1 MINGHVTAVLV
12 DDDPGHFAARGVI
25 GFEIGGQDA
34 TIQYRNIGLKTL
46 P

>member
-1 MINGHVTAVLV
+1 MTNGHVTAVLV
-12 DDDPGHFAARGVI
+12 DNDAAHFAARGVI

-34 TIQYRNIGLKTL
+34 TIQYRNIKLKAR